1 MKEIILTTDEGRK
14 LVKAIQKKGTDCD
27 EMKKL
32 KLAMSGFTVSSARQ
46 HMNKGLSFE
55 ELIEAG
61 TEGLRRAVMKYDVNS
76 DTNFY
81 VYGAWEIHQAMIQ
94 AIKEKK

>member
-14 LVKAIQKKGTDCD
+14 LVKTVQKKGTDCD

>member
-1 MKEIILTTDEGRK
+1 
-14 LVKAIQKKGTDCD
+14 
-27 EMKKL
+27 MKKL

-61 TEGLRRAVMKYDVNS
+61 TEGLRRAAMEYDLDS
-76 DTNFY
+76 DTMFY
-81 VYGAWEIHQAMIQ
+81 IHGDSSALRVPLI
-94 AIKEKK
+94 ALSEYRCFTLRDFS

>member
-14 LVKAIQKKGTDCD
+14 LIKAIQKKGTDCD
-27 EMKKL
+27 EMKEL
-32 KLAMSGFTVSSARQ
+32 ELVMSSFTVSSARQ

-55 ELIEAG
+55 ELIDAG
-61 TEGLRRAVMKYDVNS
+61 TEGLRRAAMEYDLDS
-76 DTNFY
+76 DTMFY
-81 VYGAWEIHQAMIQ
+81 IYGAWEINQAMIL

>member
-81 VYGAWEIHQAMIQ
+81 VYGAWEIHQFMIQ

>member
-32 KLAMSGFTVSSARQ
+32 ELAMSTFTVSSAKR
-46 HMNKGLSFE
+46 HMNKGLAFE

>member
-1 MKEIILTTDEGRK
+1 M
-14 LVKAIQKKGTDCD
+14 
-27 EMKKL
+27 
-32 KLAMSGFTVSSARQ
+32 
-46 HMNKGLSFE
+46 

-61 TEGLRRAVMKYDVNS
+61 IEGLRRAVMKYDVNS

>member
-46 HMNKGLSFE
+46 HMNKRLSFE

>member
-1 MKEIILTTDEGRK
+1 MKEIIITTDEGRK
-14 LVKAIQKKGTDCD
+14 LVKTVQKKGTDCD

>member
-1 MKEIILTTDEGRK
+1 MKEIVLTTDEGRK
-14 LVKAIQKKGTDCD
+14 LVKTLQKKGTDCD

-55 ELIEAG
+55 ELIE
-61 TEGLRRAVMKYDVNS
+61 VMKYDVNS

>member
-1 MKEIILTTDEGRK
+1 MKEIILTTDKGRK
-14 LVKAIQKKGTDCD
+14 LVKTVQKKGTDCD

-32 KLAMSGFTVSSARQ
+32 ELAMSGFTVSSARQ
-46 HMNKGLSFE
+46 HMNKGLAFGD
-55 ELIEAG
+55 LIDAG
-61 TEGLRRAVMKYDVNS
+61 MEGLRRAVMKYGVNS

>member
-1 MKEIILTTDEGRK
+1 MKEIVLTTDEGRK
-14 LVKAIQKKGTDCD
+14 LVKTLQKKGTDCD

>member
-1 MKEIILTTDEGRK
+1 MKEIVLTTDEGRK
-14 LVKAIQKKGTDCD
+14 LVKAIQIKGTDCD

-32 KLAMSGFTVSSARQ
+32 ELAMSNFTVSSAKR
-46 HMNKGLSFE
+46 HMNKGLAFE

-61 TEGLRRAVMKYDVNS
+61 TEGLRRAAMEYDLDS
-76 DTNFY
+76 DTMFY
-81 VYGAWEIHQAMIQ
+81 FYGAWEIHQAIVQ

>member
-1 MKEIILTTDEGRK
+1 MKEDILTTDEGRK
-14 LVKAIQKKGTDCD
+14 LLKAIQEKGTNCD

-32 KLAMSGFTVSSARQ
+32 KLAMSGFTVSSAKR
-46 HMNKGLSFE
+46 HMNKGLAFGD
-55 ELIEAG
+55 LIDAG
-61 TEGLRRAVMKYDVNS
+61 MEGLRRAVMKYDVNS

>member
-1 MKEIILTTDEGRK
+1 MKEDILTTDEGRK
-14 LVKAIQKKGTDCD
+14 LLKAIQEKGTNCD

-81 VYGAWEIHQAMIQ
+81 VYGAWEIHQVMIQ

>member
-1 MKEIILTTDEGRK
+1 MKEIVLTTDEGRK
-14 LVKAIQKKGTDCD
+14 LVKAIQIKGTDCD

-32 KLAMSGFTVSSARQ
+32 ELAMSSFTVSSAKR
-46 HMNKGLSFE
+46 HMNKGLAFE

-61 TEGLRRAVMKYDVNS
+61 TEGLRRAAMEYDLDS
-76 DTNFY
+76 DTMFY
-81 VYGAWEIHQAMIQ
+81 FYGAWEIHQAIVQ

>member
-1 MKEIILTTDEGRK
+1 MKEIVLTTDEGRK
-14 LVKAIQKKGTDCD
+14 LVKTVEKKGTDCD

-32 KLAMSGFTVSSARQ
+32 ELAMSTFTVSSAKR
-46 HMNKGLSFE
+46 HMNKGLAFVD
-55 ELIEAG
+55 LIDAG
-61 TEGLRRAVMKYDVNS
+61 MEGLRRAVMKYDVNS

>member
-1 MKEIILTTDEGRK
+1 MKEDILTTDEGRK
-14 LVKAIQKKGTDCD
+14 LLKAIQEKGTNCD

-55 ELIEAG
+55 KLIEAG
-61 TEGLRRAVMKYDVNS
+61 TEGLRRAAMEYDLDS
-76 DTNFY
+76 DTMFY
-81 VYGAWEIHQAMIQ
+81 IHGAWEINQAMIQ

>member
-1 MKEIILTTDEGRK
+1 MKEIVLTTDEGRK
-14 LVKAIQKKGTDCD
+14 LVKTVQKKGTDCD

-32 KLAMSGFTVSSARQ
+32 ELAMSSFTVSSAKR

-61 TEGLRRAVMKYDVNS
+61 TEGLRRAAMEYDLDS
-76 DTNFY
+76 DTMFY
-81 VYGAWEIHQAMIQ
+81 IYGAWEIHQAMIQ

>member
-1 MKEIILTTDEGRK
+1 MKEIVLTTDEGRK
-14 LVKAIQKKGTDCD
+14 LVKTVEKKGTDCD

>member
-1 MKEIILTTDEGRK
+1 MKEDILTTDEGRK
-14 LVKAIQKKGTDCD
+14 LLKAIQEKGTNCD

-46 HMNKGLSFE
+46 HMNKGLAFGD
-55 ELIEAG
+55 LIDAG
-61 TEGLRRAVMKYDVNS
+61 MEGLRRAVMKYDVNS

>member
-1 MKEIILTTDEGRK
+1 MKEIVLTTDEGRK
-14 LVKAIQKKGTDCD
+14 LVKTLQKKGTDCD

-32 KLAMSGFTVSSARQ
+32 ELAMSGFTVSSARQ

>member
-1 MKEIILTTDEGRK
+1 MKEIIITTDEGRK

-46 HMNKGLSFE
+46 HMNKGLF
-55 ELIEAG
+55 
-61 TEGLRRAVMKYDVNS
+61 
-76 DTNFY
+76 F
-81 VYGAWEIHQAMIQ
+81 
-94 AIKEKK
+94 

>member
-1 MKEIILTTDEGRK
+1 MKEDILTTDEGRK
-14 LVKAIQKKGTDCD
+14 LLKAIQEKGTNCD

-61 TEGLRRAVMKYDVNS
+61 TEGLRRSVMKYDVNS

-81 VYGAWEIHQAMIQ
+81 VYGAWEIHQAMIH